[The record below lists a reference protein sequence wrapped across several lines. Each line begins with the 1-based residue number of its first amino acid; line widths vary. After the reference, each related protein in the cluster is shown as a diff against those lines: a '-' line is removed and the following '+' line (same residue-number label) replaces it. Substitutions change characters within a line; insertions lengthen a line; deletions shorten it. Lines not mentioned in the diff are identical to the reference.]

1 MRESCL
7 PPEIPVPASD
17 PTAIGQ
23 RLRAL
28 RRERQLTLKDLSAR
42 SGVAL
47 STLSKIELGQVAAS
61 YEKFVAVAR
70 ALKVDIARLLDD
82 RPAPAG
88 APRAVQGSLD
98 DGTGYD
104 AGPYHYRLL
113 AGDYAGRRMTPMHGV
128 IAARRIEDVPE
139 PSRHAGQEFVTV
151 LRGRLRIAFENGDSL
166 SLGAGECAYFD
177 SGVAHVY
184 LSTGRGNAEVL
195 VVMCD

>member
-1 MRESCL
+1 MPR
-7 PPEIPVPASD
+7 PDRPAL
-17 PTAIGQ
+17 GQ

-28 RRERQLTLKDLSAR
+28 RRARQLTLKDLSAR

-61 YEKFVAVAR
+61 YDKFVAVAR
-70 ALKVDIARLLDD
+70 ALQVDLSRLLDD
-82 RPAPAG
+82 RPEAAG
-88 APRAVQGSLD
+88 APRAVQASLH
-98 DGTGYD
+98 DGAGYD

-113 AGDYAGRRMTPMHGV
+113 AGAFPGRRMTPMHGV

-151 LRGRLRIAFENGDSL
+151 LRGRLRIVFENGDAL
-166 SLGAGECAYFD
+166 ALAAGECGYFD
-177 SGVAHVY
+177 SGIAHVY
-184 LSTGRGNAEVL
+184 LSTGRGSAEVL

>member
-1 MRESCL
+1 MPSPDR
-7 PPEIPVPASD
+7 P
-17 PTAIGQ
+17 AIGQ

-28 RRERQLTLKDLSAR
+28 RRAQQLTLKDLSAR

-70 ALKVDIARLLDD
+70 ALKVDLSRLLDD
-82 RPAPAG
+82 QPAPAG
-88 APRAVQGSLD
+88 APRAVQGRLD
-98 DGTGYD
+98 EGAGYD

-113 AGDYAGRRMTPMHGV
+113 TGAYPGRRMTPMHGV
-128 IAARRIEDVPE
+128 IAARRVEDVPE

-151 LRGRLRIAFENGDSL
+151 LRGKLRIVFENGDSL
-166 SLGAGECAYFD
+166 ALATGECAYFD
-177 SGVAHVY
+177 SGIAHVY
-184 LSTGRGNAEVL
+184 LSTGRGDAEVL